1 MSTDKAPIGIDC
13 AVTYHDSPDGYE
25 DVYISFSE
33 ELLNHEGEP
42 AEEDIYGV
50 SDDRIFFYFNAE
62 QQEALGVALSEDK
75 DKFNTGEEWYID
87 LEEGYAL
94 VYE

>member
-1 MSTDKAPIGIDC
+1 MSTDKAPIGIEC
-13 AVTYHDSPDGYE
+13 VVTHYDSLDGIA

-50 SDDRIFFYFNAE
+50 SDESIFFYFNAE
-62 QQEALGVALSEDK
+62 QQEALGVAIAEGKS
-75 DKFNTGEEWYID
+75 KFHLDEEWFID

>member
-1 MSTDKAPIGIDC
+1 MSTDKAPIGIEC
-13 AVTYHDSPDGYE
+13 VVTHYDSLDGIA

-50 SDDRIFFYFNAE
+50 SDESIFFYFDAE
-62 QQEALGVALSEDK
+62 QQEALGVAIAEGKS
-75 DKFNTGEEWYID
+75 KFHLDEEWFID

>member
-25 DVYISFSE
+25 DAYISFSE

-50 SDDRIFFYFNAE
+50 PDDRIFFYFNAE
-62 QQEALGVALSEDK
+62 QQEALGVAIAEDK
-75 DKFNTGEEWYID
+75 DKFHLGEEWYID
-87 LEEGYAL
+87 LTEGYAL

>member
-1 MSTDKAPIGIDC
+1 MNTDKAPIGIDC
-13 AVTYHDSPDGYE
+13 VVTHYDSLDGIA

-50 SDDRIFFYFNAE
+50 SDESIFFYFDAE
-62 QQEALGVALSEDK
+62 QQEALGVAIAEGKS
-75 DKFNTGEEWYID
+75 KFHLDEEWFID

>member
-1 MSTDKAPIGIDC
+1 MSTDKAPIGIEC
-13 AVTYHDSPDGYE
+13 VVTHYDSLDGIA

-33 ELLNHEGEP
+33 ELFNHEGEP

-50 SDDRIFFYFNAE
+50 SDESIFFYFNAE
-62 QQEALGVALSEDK
+62 QQEALGVAIAEGKS
-75 DKFNTGEEWYID
+75 KFHLDEEWFID